1 MGIFAQTRTE
11 KRPAPAA
18 PGGDIKI
25 RARTTMSGQ
34 SFESTQYVKG
44 VRERSEMQ
52 MSGGFVSLTQCDLN
66 RSVQVNDRA
75 KTYLVQP
82 FAAAEPRAPEAP
94 GRAPSTQ
101 PAPAR
106 QRGGVVTYVYTT
118 TDTGE
123 RKEMFGYTARR
134 LKTTVTTETTPEAC
148 NSTKLRMDTDGWY
161 IDLTY
166 GADCQ
171 NRVSYAAPMAGAR
184 PDCQDVVKS
193 RTVGNGKP
201 GFALDLTTTFYND
214 NGTTTVSKR
223 EVLELSR
230 AALDAALFEVP
241 ADYREAKDYQQLMGL
256 PTSAAADAGGA
267 DEAAGRKPAP
277 AQKVPAAA
285 GAKKPGI
292 LRVGVVLPKTR
303 MGQGYAGA
311 DVTEAVRNT
320 LIQYLNSAAVEVTA
334 VQAEFEAKEKE
345 CDFLLYTSV
354 THKEGGGGLGGFLKK
369 ASPLA
374 GISVSGAGATG
385 ASGPASSTA
394 EVANN
399 TRARDEITV
408 EYRLV
413 SIAGTSP
420 TLTNAL
426 RAKAKSDREDLL
438 APLLEQVAA
447 AVVKAVTTP

>member
-1 MGIFAQTRTE
+1 MAIFAQTRPE
-11 KRPAPAA
+11 KKTVPAA
-18 PGGDIKI
+18 PGSDIKI

-44 VRERSEMQ
+44 ARERNEMQ
-52 MSGGFVSLTQCDLN
+52 TAGGFVSLMQCDLN
-66 RSVQVNDRA
+66 RSVQINDQA

-82 FAAAEPRAPEAP
+82 LAATESRVPEAP

-101 PAPAR
+101 PAPALK
-106 QRGGVVTYVYTT
+106 RGGIITYVYTT

-123 RKEMFGYTARR
+123 RKQMFGYTARR
-134 LKTTVTTETTPEAC
+134 IKTAMTTESTPDAC
-148 NSTKLRMDTDGWY
+148 NPTKMRMETDGWY
-161 IDLTY
+161 IDLAY

-171 NRVSYAAPMAGAR
+171 NRVSYAAPTTGAR
-184 PDCQDVVKS
+184 GDCQDVVKS
-193 RTVGNGKP
+193 RTIGNGKL
-201 GFALDLTTTFYND
+201 GFVLDLTTTFYND
-214 NGTTTVSKR
+214 NGTSTVSKR

-241 ADYREAKDYQQLMGL
+241 EGYREAKDYQQLMGL

-267 DEAAGRKPAP
+267 DEVAGRKPAP
-277 AQKVPAAA
+277 AQNVPAA
-285 GAKKPGI
+285 GVKKPGI
-292 LRVGVVLPKTR
+292 LRLGVILPKTR

-311 DVTEAVRNT
+311 DVAEAVRNT
-320 LIQYLNSAAVEVTA
+320 LVQYLSSAAVEVMA

-345 CDFLLYTSV
+345 CDFLLYISV
-354 THKEGGGGLGGFLKK
+354 THKEGGGGLGGLLKK
-369 ASPLA
+369 AGPLA
-374 GISVSGAGATG
+374 GIPAVGTSTTGATG
-385 ASGPASSTA
+385 SASTTA
-394 EVANN
+394 EIAGN
-399 TRARDEITV
+399 TRARDEVTV

-438 APLLEQVAA
+438 SPLLEQVAA
-447 AVVKAVTTP
+447 AVIKAVTKS